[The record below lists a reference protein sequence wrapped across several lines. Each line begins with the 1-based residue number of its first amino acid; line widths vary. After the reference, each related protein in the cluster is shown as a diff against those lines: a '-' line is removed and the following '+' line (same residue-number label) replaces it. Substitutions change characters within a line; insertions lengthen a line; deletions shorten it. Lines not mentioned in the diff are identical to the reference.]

1 MGLDRCFLEPDGC
14 SPRSCVGA
22 IASRK
27 AEKTVLRPEISKSG
41 RKTGNSAFLF
51 APWGCQSTS
60 ACRIDM
66 RAPFDVL
73 DRVSRARQPARIDP
87 RSSRIIASFASL
99 ALIACRPS
107 RSAACAMR
115 LSVHSRPRYRPISA
129 AREARGCV
137 ADLCESHARGCSIVR
152 PSAAAGACGSRSTC
166 RVRPVCGCL
175 ARAIRVFR
183 PSTRCV
189 TPAGPATCAYSTFCM
204 RVGCSFIVP
213 VRMLRGI

>member
-1 MGLDRCFLEPDGC
+1 MRPHLPLEKPRRPFCDQKYRKVDGKRETRLFACAMGLFSRVG
-14 SPRSCVGA
+14 SPHRLV
-22 IASRK
+22 
-27 AEKTVLRPEISKSG
+27 
-41 RKTGNSAFLF
+41 
-51 APWGCQSTS
+51 
-60 ACRIDM
+60 
-66 RAPFDVL
+66 
-73 DRVSRARQPARIDP
+73 RVPRARQPARIDP
-87 RSSRIIASFASL
+87 RSSRIIAPFASL

-115 LSVHSRPRYRPISA
+115 LSVHSRLRCWPISA

-152 PSAAAGACGSRSTC
+152 PSAAAGACGSRSTY

-183 PSTRCV
+183 PSTRCA

>member
-1 MGLDRCFLEPDGC
+1 MTTF
-14 SPRSCVGA
+14 
-22 IASRK
+22 ASRK

-87 RSSRIIASFASL
+87 RSSRIIAPFVSL
-99 ALIACRPS
+99 A
-107 RSAACAMR
+107 
-115 LSVHSRPRYRPISA
+115 PRCWPISA
-129 AREARGCV
+129 VREARGCV
-137 ADLCESHARGCSIVR
+137 ADLCENRARGCSIVR
-152 PSAAAGACGSRSTC
+152 PSAAAGACGSRSAY

-183 PSTRCV
+183 PSTRCA

-213 VRMLRGI
+213 VRMSRGI